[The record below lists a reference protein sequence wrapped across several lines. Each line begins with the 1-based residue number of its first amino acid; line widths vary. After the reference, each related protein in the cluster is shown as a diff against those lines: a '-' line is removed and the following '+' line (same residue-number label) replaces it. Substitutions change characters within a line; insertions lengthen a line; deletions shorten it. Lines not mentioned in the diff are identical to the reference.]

1 MVRLRVC
8 PFSVVVF
15 FGTAAYLTYQLRNKN
30 TQKRGGDDD
39 NNDGTESKQQAASTS
54 SSTSGPCQVVF
65 VLGGPG
71 AGKGTQCQLLQE
83 RLSGWKHLSAGDLLR
98 AERKKGGE
106 LGDLINSRIAAGA
119 LVPSE
124 VTCQLLL
131 NAMNETSEQKFLI
144 DGFPRSQ
151 ENLDAWNKTAAAS
164 GNVQLEFVLCLTCPE
179 EVLTG
184 RLLERGKTS
193 GRVDDADLSV
203 IRKRYDTFG
212 KETQPILDY
221 YKAQGGDLLKQIESD
236 QSVEQVYQ
244 QIVVLFE
251 KI

>member
-8 PFSVVVF
+8 PFSVAVF
-15 FGTAAYLTYQLRNKN
+15 FGTAAYVTYQLRKKQQDKNDHDDVDNKN
-30 TQKRGGDDD
+30 
-39 NNDGTESKQQAASTS
+39 NNKNS
-54 SSTSGPCQVVF
+54 SSEQPNKVVF

-83 RLSGWKHLSAGDLLR
+83 RLAGWKHLSAGDLLR
-98 AERKKGGE
+98 AQRKKGGE
-106 LGDLINSRIAAGA
+106 LGDLINARIAAGA
-119 LVPSE
+119 LVPSD

-131 NAMNETSEQKFLI
+131 NAMKEATGISKFLI

-151 ENLDAWNKTAAAS
+151 ENLDAWNTIADS
-164 GNVQLEFVLCLTCPE
+164 NVQVEFVLCLSCPE

-193 GRVDDADLSV
+193 GRVDDADLTV
-203 IRKRYDTFG
+203 IRKRYDTFR

-221 YKAQGGDLLKQIESD
+221 YKGKGEGTALKEIASD

-251 KI
+251 SL